1 MYPKKKNS
9 WFKHFDFF
17 LLDCISFVLAW
28 FVSVYIR
35 YGMII
40 GPDDMRYREI
50 AIMLFMIAVIISF
63 FTESH
68 SGILRRGYWLELKSV
83 LKQTIFVCA
92 SGVLMLFLLKASTD
106 LSRLV
111 FVYFGLSYSVFLY
124 TFRVLWKLYL
134 KRHGNVFESERS
146 ILLLTDV
153 DVAEETARQVQENAV
168 APFRIM
174 GICLLDNKEDIK
186 KVGEYPVIA
195 PGEDVFSIVRNAW
208 VDEVFVCLSSGK
220 TIPEETLD
228 RLRRMGITVHVHLN
242 KRQDKN
248 QIVEKMFGCNVLTTC
263 VHVASLRQLAIK
275 RMIDIV
281 GSLVGL
287 LFTLIAGII
296 IGPMI
301 YLQSPGPILFSQT
314 RIGKNGKR
322 FKIYKFRSMYLDA
335 EERKKELMS
344 KNKMSGFM
352 FKLDADPRIIGSG
365 PDGTK
370 HGIGWFIRKTSLDE
384 LPQFWNVLIGDMS
397 LVGTRP
403 PTVDEWEQYGYYHRA
418 RMATKPGITGMW
430 QVSGRS
436 DITDF
441 EEVVS
446 LDMDY
451 IENWSLGSDIKI
463 LFKTVWV
470 VLTRKGSV

>member
-1 MYPKKKNS
+1 MYPKKKSS

-17 LLDCISFVLAW
+17 LWDCTAFGLAW
-28 FVSVYIR
+28 FLSVYAR
-35 YGMII
+35 HGSFV
-40 GPDDMRYREI
+40 GPDDMRYREM
-50 AIMLFMIAVIISF
+50 AIMLLLIAIVVSF

-68 SGILRRGYWLELKSV
+68 SGILRRGYLIEFKSV
-83 LKQTIFVCA
+83 LKQTIFVCGA
-92 SGVLMLFLLKASTD
+92 GVLMLFFLKVSTE

-111 FVYFGLSYSVFLY
+111 LLYFGVSYCVFLY
-124 TFRVLWKLYL
+124 LFRVLWKLYL
-134 KRHGNVFESERS
+134 QNHGNLFESERS

-153 DVAEETARQVQENAV
+153 DMAEETAAHIKEHVV
-168 APFRIM
+168 APFHIM
-174 GICLLDNKEDIK
+174 GIHLLDEDTNMK
-186 KVGEYPVIA
+186 KVGDYPVIGS
-195 PGEDVFSIVRNAW
+195 GEDVFSIIRNAW
-208 VDEVFVCLSSGK
+208 VDEVFVRLSPGK
-220 TIPEETLD
+220 SISEDTLD
-228 RLRRMGITVHVHLN
+228 RLRRMGITVHLHLS
-242 KRQDKN
+242 KRQEKN
-248 QIVEKMFGCNVLTTC
+248 QMVEKMFGCNVLTTC
-263 VHVASLRQLAIK
+263 VHVATARQLAVK
-275 RMIDIV
+275 RVMDIV
-281 GSLVGL
+281 GSLFGL
-287 LFTLIAGII
+287 FFALIAGMI
-296 IGPMI
+296 IGPII
-301 YLQSPGPILFSQT
+301 YIQSPGPILFSQT

-344 KNKMSGFM
+344 RNKMSGHM
-352 FKLDADPRIIGSG
+352 FKIDADPRIIGSG

-370 HGIGWFIRKTSLDE
+370 HGIGWFIRKTSIDE

-403 PTVDEWEQYGYYHRA
+403 PTVDEWEQYGFYHRA

-451 IENWSLGSDIKI
+451 IENWTLGSDIKI

-470 VLTRKGSV
+470 VFTRKGSV